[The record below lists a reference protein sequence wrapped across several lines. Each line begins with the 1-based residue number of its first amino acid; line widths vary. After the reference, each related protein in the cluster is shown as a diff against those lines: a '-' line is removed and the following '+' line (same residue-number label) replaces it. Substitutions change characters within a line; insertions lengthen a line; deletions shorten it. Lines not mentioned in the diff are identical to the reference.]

1 MTTGSKQKTWS
12 SVFSVTHR
20 SRKPSASARC
30 ATRRNSP
37 ISIGSGERC
46 GSDMPNSILS
56 FNAIDV
62 SSVAIAPVV
71 NSCCPMPRSSWSFRG
86 AAQRRA
92 RNPYSRVRCSWI
104 PGPAFGRPGMT
115 HAGSGDRLNLLDDFH
130 LRAVGALDPAH
141 VAAVVVDF
149 LEDLR
154 AVLLQLRKRAGVIV
168 GLQCDVLDAV
178 TLLVVLG
185 RDDCRNV
192 ELQPMQIDLKS
203 APGHLALQ
211 GRAEIVDIKL
221 RRRLGVRGLDVD
233 VPDFHG
239 HARLLRLDAAPIDP
253 GMRHRREAW
262 QPAAANSTAET
273 APRRR
278 SG

>member
-1 MTTGSKQKTWS
+1 VRMTIGSKQKTWS

-30 ATRRNSP
+30 ATRRSSP

-178 TLLVVLG
+178 TLLMVLG
-185 RDDCRNV
+185 RDDYRDIK
-192 ELQPMQIDLKS
+192 LQPMQIKLEA
-203 APGHLALQ
+203 APRHLALQ

-221 RRRLGVRGLDVD
+221 RRRLGVRGLDMD
-233 VPDFHG
+233 VSDFHG
-239 HARLLRLDAAPIDP
+239 HARLLRSARSE
-253 GMRHRREAW
+253 MRLRREAW
-262 QPAAANSTAET
+262 QPEGANSTVAAE
-273 APRRR
+273 RGESR
-278 SG
+278 